1 MPVAFEAQTLY
12 GMQLTTSSDRVIEE
26 PTADD
31 IERELRALRERED
44 SAVILSRDDQS
55 FVQVLGGRADVMI
68 MEYHDGPPDRHYR
81 ADVPLSMVIQV
92 FLAYR
97 DRSDRW
103 RNLVPWEPVDLSEPT
118 VRLPS
123 LVVFLVAVAVL
134 GLSLAFLW
142 WSNL

>member
-1 MPVAFEAQTLY
+1 
-12 GMQLTTSSDRVIEE
+12 MQLTTSSDRVIEE
-26 PTADD
+26 PTAGD

-55 FVQVLGGRADVMI
+55 FVQVLGGRPDIMI
-68 MEYHDGPPDRHYR
+68 VEYHDGPPDRHYR
-81 ADVPLSMVIQV
+81 ADVPLSMVIQI

-103 RNLVPWEPVDLSEPT
+103 RNMVQWELVDLSQST
-118 VRLPS
+118 IRRPS
-123 LVVFLVAVAVL
+123 LVVFLVAVTVV

-142 WSNL
+142 WSNF